1 VAHPRTLALDV
12 GDRRI
17 GIAITDPLGLSAQP
31 LFTLHR
37 ASPKPNLRSDLKAI
51 ARFVRQHHVQV
62 IVIGNPLHADGS
74 LSPQAEKTHAFAA
87 ALQTHLADPTL
98 TFHLFDERLTT
109 HDAHALLGSHSGY
122 ADRRSRSEVID
133 QVAATILLDAFLSVG
148 NPNLLPDPDAD
159 LV

>member
-1 VAHPRTLALDV
+1 MPHPRTLALDV

-17 GIAITDPLGLSAQP
+17 GIAITDPLGVVAQP

-37 ASPKPNLRSDLKAI
+37 ATPKPNLRSDLKAI

-62 IVIGNPLHADGS
+62 IVIGNPLHSDGS
-74 LSPQAEKTHAFAA
+74 LSPQAEKTQAFAA
-87 ALQTHLADPTL
+87 ALQTHLAEPNL

-122 ADRRSRSEVID
+122 ADRRSRSDVID
-133 QVAATILLDAFLSVG
+133 QVAATLLLDAFLSAG